1 MKKSRFT
8 ETQMVGIL
16 SEAEA
21 GMSVKELCRRMT
33 G

>member
-21 GMSVKELCRRMT
+21 GMSVKSSAA